1 MKTNKVDVSNCQTV
15 AEVDAALKKMKFYR
29 LNSILGN
36 ANWGCMFYILIGPR
50 ACGKSYAVMEQFLK
64 DWKKTGTQFYWIRLS
79 KVSVDKL
86 LKNKADLLIEQE
98 FKQRFELDISVKGGQ
113 VFDHGRPMCKVLA
126 LSEMAKLK
134 GLAFYSKDYDGI
146 YNIAIDEWMRE
157 PGEKNTFPILY
168 NLVGTLETI
177 LRRTQKN
184 VRIFMMANS
193 LEEGSE
199 ILATGFDFIPE
210 TPGRYYLKRKKAVI
224 DLIPT
229 TDEYKEYRKGSVAD
243 ILTPTASNF
252 TNEIRRNKELLWK
265 GKRKKPTTIIKFS
278 KDPDEWYTVW
288 DGKIIAEYNKEKING
303 LTIAMR
309 PYIDALFDAEGRN
322 AVIEQFDARIFYFT
336 DYKTQIKFQNSLVS
350 VRQTR

>member
-1 MKTNKVDVSNCQTV
+1 MTNEELQQKIDT
-15 AEVDAALKKMKFYR
+15 ALANMKFYR

-64 DWKKTGTQFYWIRLS
+64 DWKKTKTQFYWIRLS

-98 FKQRFELDISVKGGQ
+98 FKQRFNLEITVKGGQ
-113 VFDHGRPMCKVLA
+113 VFDHGEPMCKVLA

-177 LRRTQKN
+177 LRRTQKK

-210 TPGRYYLKRKKAVI
+210 VPGRYYLKRKKAVI
-224 DLIPT
+224 DLIQT
-229 TDEYKEYRKGSVAD
+229 TDAYKEYRKGSVAD

-252 TNEIRRNKELLWK
+252 TNELKRNKELLYK
-265 GKRKKPTTIIKFS
+265 GKRDKPTALIKFF
-278 KDPDEWYTVW
+278 KDPDSWFVVW
-288 DGKIIAEYNKEKING
+288 DGRIISEYKKESINNV
-303 LTIAMR
+303 IAMR
-309 PYIDALFDAEGRN
+309 PYIDELYMAQSRDAVVER
-322 AVIEQFDARIFYFT
+322 FDARIFFFT
-336 DYKTQIKFQNSLVS
+336 DYKTQIKFQNELQ
-350 VRQTR
+350 RIRTAK

>member
-1 MKTNKVDVSNCQTV
+1 MTNEELQEKMDKRLAN
-15 AEVDAALKKMKFYR
+15 MKFYR

-98 FKQRFELDISVKGGQ
+98 FKERFDLDITTKGGQ
-113 VFDHGRPMCKVLA
+113 VFDHGKPMCKVLA

-134 GLAFYSKDYDGI
+134 GLAFYSKDYKGI
-146 YNIAIDEWMRE
+146 YNIAVDEWMRE
-157 PGEKNTFPILY
+157 PGEANYFPILY

-177 LRRTQKN
+177 LRTERKN

-199 ILATGFDFIPE
+199 ILASGFDFIPE
-210 TPGRYYLKRKKAVI
+210 TPGRYYLTRKKAVI
-224 DLIPT
+224 DLIAVSN
-229 TDEYKEYRKGSVAD
+229 EYKAYRKGSVAN
-243 ILTPTASNF
+243 ILMPDASNF
-252 TNEIRRNKELLWK
+252 TNELRRNKERLYK
-265 GKRKKPTTIIKFS
+265 GKRTRPTAIIKFET
-278 KDPDEWYTVW
+278 DPNYWYTVW
-288 DGKIIAEYNKEKING
+288 DGNIIAEYKNEKVSNV
-303 LTIAMR
+303 IAMR
-309 PYIDALFDAEGRN
+309 PYKDEVYTAEGRN
-322 AVIEQFDARIFYFT
+322 AVLERYDARYFYFT
-336 DYKTQIKFQNSLVS
+336 NYKTQVKFTNDLKT
-350 VRQTR
+350 VRTAK